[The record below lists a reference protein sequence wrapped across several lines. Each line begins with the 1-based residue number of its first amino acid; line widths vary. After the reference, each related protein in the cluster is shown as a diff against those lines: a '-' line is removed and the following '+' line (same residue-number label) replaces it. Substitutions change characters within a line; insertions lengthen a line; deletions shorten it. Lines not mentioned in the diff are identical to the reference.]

1 MVDAFFRRV
10 FATAT
15 VKKQKKLRKCRR
27 KLLVPV
33 EPIGNATENR
43 VRRNL
48 TASNSTQESLRGR
61 FNLKTYGSQWKYKKT
76 GQTQ

>member
-1 MVDAFFRRV
+1 MPQK
-10 FATAT
+10 TAGSSRT
-15 VKKQKKLRKCRR
+15 YC
-27 KLLVPV
+27 
-33 EPIGNATENR
+33 NATENR